1 MRKINHKSDFDFILP
16 FPVREALPDGTCR
29 PVDLGWPDFDWE
41 ARLWTWSKANMF
53 VASCKGGV
61 PTNCFND
68 NGRIHVVLD
77 NHRLGAGKLRV
88 EYHAELPNGIY
99 PDATRDMFNEY
110 PLGVELVDGP
120 GDCATEVEVDYM
132 LPYIKG
138 DKGEKGDQGDPG
150 PKGDPFTYDDFTPD
164 EIALLQKPAKDAAD
178 GLSTFATEARRAEE
192 TRASNEEARVEAET
206 RRSTRF
212 DEFETDLA
220 KKADRSELS
229 NVLAA
234 DPLEPWERPDT
245 PEYRRAFIDMWNE
258 ACVDYPQEMHKQSL
272 GGFNEETGL
281 CVLSEVTLTWPEAQ
295 TTLAAGRPQG
305 STINSYLKCNK
316 DIRVNLPSREMNHT
330 VDYPFYY
337 CRKLEVAN
345 AHRMIFRRPIYGC
358 PALHTINGLVDVSFP
373 SSVFL
378 CDQPTLRS
386 LSITRLSK
394 PLNLGNQPLLTADS
408 FRGIISGAADSP
420 AITVHPDVYA
430 KLTDPANAE
439 WNALLALAA
448 ERNVTFTTI
457 E

>member
-1 MRKINHKSDFDFILP
+1 M
-16 FPVREALPDGTCR
+16 
-29 PVDLGWPDFDWE
+29 
-41 ARLWTWSKANMF
+41 
-53 VASCKGGV
+53 
-61 PTNCFND
+61 
-68 NGRIHVVLD
+68 
-77 NHRLGAGKLRV
+77 
-88 EYHAELPNGIY
+88 
-99 PDATRDMFNEY
+99 
-110 PLGVELVDGP
+110 
-120 GDCATEVEVDYM
+120 
-132 LPYIKG
+132 
-138 DKGEKGDQGDPG
+138 
-150 PKGDPFTYDDFTPD
+150 
-164 EIALLQKPAKDAAD
+164 QKPAKDAAD
-178 GLSTFATEARRAEE
+178 GLSAFATEARRAEE

-212 DEFETDLA
+212 DEFETGLA

-234 DPLEPWERPDT
+234 DPLEPWELPDT
-245 PEYRRAFIDMWNE
+245 PEYRRLFIDMWNE
-258 ACVDYPQEMHKQSL
+258 ACVHYPQEMQKRSL
-272 GGFNEETGL
+272 GSFNEETGL
-281 CVLSEVTLTWPEAQ
+281 CVLSGVTLTWPEAQ

-345 AHRMIFRRPIYGC
+345 AHGMTFKRAIYGC
-358 PALHTINGLVDVSFP
+358 PALHTINGLVDVAFP

-408 FRGIISGAADSP
+408 FRGIISGAADAP
-420 AITVHPDVYA
+420 AITVHPDIYA

-439 WNALLALAA
+439 WNALVALAA